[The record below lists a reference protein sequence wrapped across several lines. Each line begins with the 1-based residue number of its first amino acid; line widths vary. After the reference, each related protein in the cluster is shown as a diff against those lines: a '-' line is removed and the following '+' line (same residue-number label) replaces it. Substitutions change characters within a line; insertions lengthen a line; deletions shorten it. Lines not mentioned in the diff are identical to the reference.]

1 MACKDEQG
9 GGGGGGFKT
18 RETWANVLFEC
29 PPKLTTK

>member
-1 MACKDEQG
+1 MACKDEQ
-9 GGGGGGFKT
+9 GGGGGFKT